1 MDARANHYQ
10 ELREQ
15 MIDLK
20 KALQGVANLGDD
32 FTGKGADN
40 IKSFYKELAG
50 NVDMFIS
57 FIDKQK
63 AFHEGVSGT
72 LDDTNFGG
80 DTFVEEH
87 FLDNAVHMGIKN
99 AKSIVKDQKKAL
111 KTIFQDI
118 DDLISLEVFD
128 SKTFDEKIEDAEDER
143 KKTVKDLIELDQN
156 LKDEYALSET
166 EEKAT
171 MALYAE
177 MINATNDGKSI
188 SPMNFDKKAYQNS
201 EIYKAKSD
209 IEKQTSEYLKIKKD
223 QEEARKIAKEQEALA
238 NRPWYEKALDYGGNI
253 VNELTGVND
262 AKRAATG
269 VDPITGEE
277 LTAGQRVAA
286 GGMAA
291 AGYIPIVGWAGR
303 IFKGGK
309 AVYKTT
315 QATSAAVRAVD
326 IYKTSQKSFDALK
339 TSQKGLYGLTATNG
353 FSEAITGRDMFGNKV
368 SKEQQEASMNAA
380 LGMLLSF
387 GAKGFNGKMGI
398 NQKSTHLN
406 QASIGKTDLDRLR
419 KKWNVP
425 ETQTVAVGK
434 TDVRGLERSVFEGG
448 SPKVRKE
455 GGLPSLDEVYPDR
468 KIKAPYKR
476 SVRGHA
482 QFMDHAEEGVIAEFE
497 DAVKKA
503 GLKPEEIKG
512 ILNIHQSNPNGVC
525 NKCTKGLFDQVPSEE
540 RGIFKQLTD
549 HYPELKI
556 KVTSERDPSVPYPRD
571 TLSFDVKNGVTEN
584 VVKIKK

>member
-1 MDARANHYQ
+1 MDTRAKHYQ
-10 ELREQ
+10 ALREE
-15 MIDLK
+15 MVDLK
-20 KALQGVANLGDD
+20 KALQGVPNLGDD

-72 LDDTNFGG
+72 LDDTSFDG
-80 DTFVEEH
+80 DTFIEEH

-128 SKTFDEKIEDAEDER
+128 SQTFDEKIEDAEDER
-143 KKTVKDLIELDQN
+143 KKTVKDLRELDQN

-166 EEKAT
+166 EQQAT

-177 MINATNDGKSI
+177 MINATNDGKAI

-201 EIYKAKSD
+201 DIYKAKSD
-209 IEKQTSEYLKIKKD
+209 IEKQTSEYLKIKKE
-223 QEEARKIAKEQEALA
+223 QEEAREIAKEQEALA
-238 NRPWYEKALDYGGNI
+238 KRPWYEKALDYGGNI

-326 IYKTSQKSFDALK
+326 IYKDAEK
-339 TSQKGLYGLTATNG
+339 YNTHTMKHIYHG
-353 FSEAITGRDMFGNKV
+353 EINKR
-368 SKEQQEASMNAA
+368 
-380 LGMLLSF
+380 
-387 GAKGFNGKMGI
+387 GK
-398 NQKSTHLN
+398 
-406 QASIGKTDLDRLR
+406 
-419 KKWNVP
+419 
-425 ETQTVAVGK
+425 AVGYHHESMQGGK
-434 TDVRGLERSVFEGG
+434 VIPGSESLPDKNGIYRAKVEIDGVEKVAKSSFFPKEWNRVDVL
-448 SPKVRKE
+448 KAI
-455 GGLPSLDEVYPDR
+455 DEAYQNKQQIGPN
-468 KIKAPYKR
+468 K
-476 SVRGHA
+476 
-482 QFMDHAEEGVIAEFE
+482 F
-497 DAVKKA
+497 
-503 GLKPEEIKG
+503 KG
-512 ILNIHQSNPNGVC
+512 
-525 NKCTKGLFDQVPSEE
+525 
-540 RGIFKQLTD
+540 
-549 HYPELKI
+549 
-556 KVTSERDPSVPYPRD
+556 VTSSGMKIEMYLNKDGSIATAYP
-571 TLSFDVKNGVTEN
+571 LY
-584 VVKIKK
+584 KK

>member
-1 MDARANHYQ
+1 MGKILDAKALTSAMDARAKHYQ

-15 MIDLK
+15 MVNLK
-20 KALQGVANLGDD
+20 KTLQGVANLGDD

-128 SKTFDEKIEDAEDER
+128 SQTFDEKIADAEDER
-143 KKTVKDLIELDQN
+143 KKTVKDLRELDQN

-166 EEKAT
+166 EQQAT

-177 MINATNDGKSI
+177 MINATNDGKAI

-209 IEKQTSEYLKIKKD
+209 IEKQTSEYLNIKKE
-223 QEEARKIAKEQEALA
+223 QQEARKIAKEQEALA
-238 NRPWYEKALDYGGNI
+238 NRPWHEKALDYGGNI

-339 TSQKGLYGLTATNG
+339 SSQKGLYGLTATNG
-353 FSEAITGRDMFGNKV
+353 FSEAITGRDMFGNKI

-380 LGMLLSF
+380 LGMLLPFS
-387 GAKGFNGKMGI
+387 KKSINGSLRIGE
-398 NQKSTHLN
+398 QK
-406 QASIGKTDLDRLR
+406 
-419 KKWNVP
+419 
-425 ETQTVAVGK
+425 VA
-434 TDVRGLERSVFEGG
+434 E
-448 SPKVRKE
+448 
-455 GGLPSLDEVYPDR
+455 
-468 KIKAPYKR
+468 KI
-476 SVRGHA
+476 
-482 QFMDHAEEGVIAEFE
+482 IAER
-497 DAVKKA
+497 
-503 GLKPEEIKG
+503 
-512 ILNIHQSNPNGVC
+512 
-525 NKCTKGLFDQVPSEE
+525 TKGLDLRKHPIQ
-540 RGIFKQLTD
+540 RKQLSTKKMK
-549 HYPELKI
+549 ELKDKFENRTITKLEYENYKWNKKFAKHRNTGVNEFWYQERQRILNKEDPTRNWDKQQLNDILNGKKPKVDGKTVQGHHSYSASQYPHLANKGEIIYPATPNEHFNGWHGGNWKNSLPGERI
-556 KVTSERDPSVPYPRD
+556 KPIDD
-571 TLSFDVKNGVTEN
+571 F
-584 VVKIKK
+584 

>member
-1 MDARANHYQ
+1 MDARAKHYQ

-15 MIDLK
+15 MVDLK

-128 SKTFDEKIEDAEDER
+128 SQTFDEKIADAEDER
-143 KKTVKDLIELDQN
+143 KKTVKDLRELDQN

-166 EEKAT
+166 EQQAT
-171 MALYAE
+171 MALYVE
-177 MINATNDGKSI
+177 MINATNDGKAI

-209 IEKQTSEYLKIKKD
+209 IEKQTSEYLNIKKE
-223 QEEARKIAKEQEALA
+223 QQEAREIAKEQEALA

-326 IYKTSQKSFDALK
+326 IYKTSQKSFDVLK

-353 FSEAITGRDMFGNKV
+353 FSEAITGRDMFGNKI

-380 LGMLLSF
+380 LGMLLPFS
-387 GAKGFNGKMGI
+387 KKSINGSLRIGE
-398 NQKSTHLN
+398 QK
-406 QASIGKTDLDRLR
+406 
-419 KKWNVP
+419 
-425 ETQTVAVGK
+425 VA
-434 TDVRGLERSVFEGG
+434 E
-448 SPKVRKE
+448 
-455 GGLPSLDEVYPDR
+455 
-468 KIKAPYKR
+468 KI
-476 SVRGHA
+476 
-482 QFMDHAEEGVIAEFE
+482 IAER
-497 DAVKKA
+497 
-503 GLKPEEIKG
+503 
-512 ILNIHQSNPNGVC
+512 
-525 NKCTKGLFDQVPSEE
+525 TKGLDLRKHPIQ
-540 RGIFKQLTD
+540 RKQLSTKKMK
-549 HYPELKI
+549 ELKDKFENRTITKLEYENYKWNKKFAKHRNTGVNDFWYQERQRILNKEDPTRNWDKQQLNDILNGKKPKVDGKTVQGHHSYSASQYPHLANKGEIIYPATPNEHFNGWHGGNWKNSLPGERI
-556 KVTSERDPSVPYPRD
+556 KPIDD
-571 TLSFDVKNGVTEN
+571 F
-584 VVKIKK
+584 

>member
-1 MDARANHYQ
+1 MDARAKHYQ

-15 MIDLK
+15 MVDLK

-72 LDDTNFGG
+72 LDDTSFGG

-128 SKTFDEKIEDAEDER
+128 SQTFDEKIADAEDER
-143 KKTVKDLIELDQN
+143 KKTVKDLRELDQN
-156 LKDEYALSET
+156 VKDEYALSET
-166 EEKAT
+166 EQQAT
-171 MALYAE
+171 MALYTE
-177 MINATNDGKSI
+177 MMNATNDGKAI
-188 SPMNFDKKAYQNS
+188 SPMNFDNKAYQNS

-209 IEKQTSEYLKIKKD
+209 IEKQTSEYLKIKKE
-223 QEEARKIAKEQEALA
+223 QEEARENAKEQEALA

-380 LGMLLSF
+380 LGILLPFS
-387 GAKGFNGKMGI
+387 KKSINGSLRIGE
-398 NQKSTHLN
+398 QK
-406 QASIGKTDLDRLR
+406 
-419 KKWNVP
+419 
-425 ETQTVAVGK
+425 VA
-434 TDVRGLERSVFEGG
+434 E
-448 SPKVRKE
+448 
-455 GGLPSLDEVYPDR
+455 
-468 KIKAPYKR
+468 KI
-476 SVRGHA
+476 
-482 QFMDHAEEGVIAEFE
+482 IAER
-497 DAVKKA
+497 
-503 GLKPEEIKG
+503 
-512 ILNIHQSNPNGVC
+512 
-525 NKCTKGLFDQVPSEE
+525 TKGLDLRKHPIQ
-540 RGIFKQLTD
+540 RKQLSTKKMK
-549 HYPELKI
+549 ELKDKFENRTITKLEYENYKWNKKFAKHRNTGVNEFWYQERQRILNKEDPTRNWDKQQLNDILNGKKPKVDGKTVQGHHSYSASQYPHLANKGEIIYPATPNEHFNGWHGGNWKNSLPGERI
-556 KVTSERDPSVPYPRD
+556 KPIDD
-571 TLSFDVKNGVTEN
+571 F
-584 VVKIKK
+584 

>member
-1 MDARANHYQ
+1 MSKILDAKALTSAMDARAKHYQ

-15 MIDLK
+15 MVDLK

-72 LDDTNFGG
+72 LDDTSFGG

-128 SKTFDEKIEDAEDER
+128 SQTFDEKIEDAEDER
-143 KKTVKDLIELDQN
+143 KKTVKELRELDQN

-166 EEKAT
+166 EQQAT

-177 MINATNDGKSI
+177 MMNATNDGKAI

-209 IEKQTSEYLKIKKD
+209 IEKQTSEYLKIKKE
-223 QEEARKIAKEQEALA
+223 QEQAREIAKEQEALA

-353 FSEAITGRDMFGNKV
+353 FSEAITGRDMFGNKI

-380 LGMLLSF
+380 LGMLLPFGKKSF
-387 GAKGFNGKMGI
+387 YGSLRIGE
-398 NQKSTHLN
+398 QK
-406 QASIGKTDLDRLR
+406 
-419 KKWNVP
+419 
-425 ETQTVAVGK
+425 VA
-434 TDVRGLERSVFEGG
+434 E
-448 SPKVRKE
+448 
-455 GGLPSLDEVYPDR
+455 
-468 KIKAPYKR
+468 KI
-476 SVRGHA
+476 
-482 QFMDHAEEGVIAEFE
+482 IAER
-497 DAVKKA
+497 
-503 GLKPEEIKG
+503 
-512 ILNIHQSNPNGVC
+512 
-525 NKCTKGLFDQVPSEE
+525 TKGLDLKKHPIQ
-540 RGIFKQLTD
+540 RKQLSAKKMK
-549 HYPELKI
+549 ELKDKFENRTITKLEYENYKWNKKFAKHRNTGVNEFWYQERQRILNKEDPTRNWDKQQLSDILNGKKPKVDGKTVQGHHSYSASQYPHLANKGEIIYPATPNEHFNGWHGGNWKNSLPGERI
-556 KVTSERDPSVPYPRD
+556 KPIDD
-571 TLSFDVKNGVTEN
+571 F
-584 VVKIKK
+584 

>member
-1 MDARANHYQ
+1 MGKILDAKALTNAMDARAKHYQ

-15 MIDLK
+15 MVDLK

-128 SKTFDEKIEDAEDER
+128 SQTFDEKIADAEDER
-143 KKTVKDLIELDQN
+143 KKTVKDLRELDQH

-166 EEKAT
+166 EQQAT

-177 MINATNDGKSI
+177 MINATNDGKAI
-188 SPMNFDKKAYQNS
+188 SPMNFDKKAYHNS

-209 IEKQTSEYLKIKKD
+209 VEKQTSEYLNIKKE
-223 QEEARKIAKEQEALA
+223 QQEARKIAKEQEALA
-238 NRPWYEKALDYGGNI
+238 NRPWHEKALDYGGNI

-303 IFKGGK
+303 IFK
-309 AVYKTT
+309 
-315 QATSAAVRAVD
+315 
-326 IYKTSQKSFDALK
+326 YKTSQKSFDALK

-380 LGMLLSF
+380 LGMLLPF
-387 GAKGFNGKMGI
+387 GAKGIHGKIGVKAT
-398 NQKSTHLN
+398 NKNKSY
-406 QASIGKTDLDRLR
+406 
-419 KKWNVP
+419 
-425 ETQTVAVGK
+425 E
-434 TDVRGLERSVFEGG
+434 
-448 SPKVRKE
+448 
-455 GGLPSLDEVYPDR
+455 
-468 KIKAPYKR
+468 
-476 SVRGHA
+476 
-482 QFMDHAEEGVIAEFE
+482 
-497 DAVKKA
+497 
-503 GLKPEEIKG
+503 
-512 ILNIHQSNPNGVC
+512 QSRNEALVW
-525 NKCTKGLFDQVPSEE
+525 LEE
-540 RGIFKQLTD
+540 RGFKSEKQTFGKFGYTRNKPIGRQTED
-549 HYPELKI
+549 GKVGFRIEHDSRSGAHINVWAGKEKGPHFQFDASEKTVKKI
-556 KVTSERDPSVPYPRD
+556 QKHFR
-571 TLSFDVKNGVTEN
+571 
-584 VVKIKK
+584 

>member
-1 MDARANHYQ
+1 MGKILDAKALTSAMDTRAKHYQ
-10 ELREQ
+10 ALREQ
-15 MIDLK
+15 MVDLK

-111 KTIFQDI
+111 KTIFEDI

-128 SKTFDEKIEDAEDER
+128 SKTFDEKIADAEDER
-143 KKTVKDLIELDQN
+143 KNTVKDLIELDQN

-188 SPMNFDKKAYQNS
+188 SPMNFDKKAFQDS

-209 IEKQTSEYLKIKKD
+209 IEKQTAEYLKIKKE
-223 QEEARKIAKEQEALA
+223 QEEAREIAKEQEALA
-238 NRPWYEKALDYGGNI
+238 NRSWYEKALDYGGNI

-368 SKEQQEASMNAA
+368 SKEQQESSMNAA
-380 LGMLLSF
+380 LGVLLPF
-387 GAKGFNGKMGI
+387 GKKRIIGNVGI
-398 NQKSTHLN
+398 GEQK
-406 QASIGKTDLDRLR
+406 
-419 KKWNVP
+419 
-425 ETQTVAVGK
+425 VAEK
-434 TDVRGLERSVFEGG
+434 
-448 SPKVRKE
+448 
-455 GGLPSLDEVYPDR
+455 
-468 KIKAPYKR
+468 
-476 SVRGHA
+476 
-482 QFMDHAEEGVIAEFE
+482 VIAER
-497 DAVKKA
+497 
-503 GLKPEEIKG
+503 
-512 ILNIHQSNPNGVC
+512 
-525 NKCTKGLFDQVPSEE
+525 TKGLDLRKHPIQ
-540 RGIFKQLTD
+540 RKQLSAKKMK
-549 HYPELKI
+549 ELKEKFENRTITRLEYENYKWNKKFAKHRNTGVNEFWYQERQRILNKENPTRNWDKQQLNDILNGKKPKVDGKTVQGHHSYSASQYPHLANKGEIIYPATPNEHFNGWHGGNWKNSLPGERI
-556 KVTSERDPSVPYPRD
+556 KPIDD
-571 TLSFDVKNGVTEN
+571 F
-584 VVKIKK
+584 

>member
-1 MDARANHYQ
+1 MLGKILDAKALTSAMDTRAKHYQ

-15 MIDLK
+15 MVDLK

-111 KTIFQDI
+111 KTIFEDI

-128 SKTFDEKIEDAEDER
+128 SKTFDEKIADAEDER

-188 SPMNFDKKAYQNS
+188 SPMNFDKKAFQDS

-209 IEKQTSEYLKIKKD
+209 IEKQTAEYLKIKKE
-223 QEEARKIAKEQEALA
+223 QEEAREIAKEQEALA
-238 NRPWYEKALDYGGNI
+238 NRSWYEKALDYGGNI

-353 FSEAITGRDMFGNKV
+353 FSEAITGRDMFGNKI
-368 SKEQQEASMNAA
+368 SKEQQEVSMNAA
-380 LGMLLSF
+380 LGMLLPF
-387 GAKGFNGKMGI
+387 GAKGFHGKMGVKGI
-398 NQKSTHLN
+398 DDASLTNKSNLYRGDSLLHSPTRPN
-406 QASIGKTDLDRLR
+406 GIGKPHISSSGNLVPASKEGLYKGREVTVTEHILGGYRKGAKSNSPYTSFTNNKNVIGNYGENAIELNISALR
-419 KKWNVP
+419 KDI
-425 ETQTVAVGK
+425 QSGK
-434 TDVRGLERSVFEGG
+434 LKDVVIL
-448 SPKVRKE
+448 SPKQIQKLIERDVVSSDFWK
-455 GGLPSLDEVYPDR
+455 
-468 KIKAPYKR
+468 KR
-476 SVRGHA
+476 AINWTKR
-482 QFMDHAEEGVIAEFE
+482 DNEY
-497 DAVKKA
+497 
-503 GLKPEEIKG
+503 LIKG
-512 ILNIHQSNPNGVC
+512 E
-525 NKCTKGLFDQVPSEE
+525 VPS
-540 RGIFKQLTD
+540 Q
-549 HYPELKI
+549 YI
-556 KVTSERDPSVPYPRD
+556 KVSPKE
-571 TLSFDVKNGVTEN
+571 
-584 VVKIKK
+584 

>member
-1 MDARANHYQ
+1 MDTRAKHYQ

-15 MIDLK
+15 MVDLK

-72 LDDTNFGG
+72 LDDTSFGG
-80 DTFVEEH
+80 DTFIEEH

-128 SKTFDEKIEDAEDER
+128 SQTFDEKIEDAEDER
-143 KKTVKDLIELDQN
+143 KKTVKDLRELDQN

-166 EEKAT
+166 EQQAT

-177 MINATNDGKSI
+177 MMNATNDGKAI

-209 IEKQTSEYLKIKKD
+209 IEKQTAEYLKIKKE

-353 FSEAITGRDMFGNKV
+353 FSEAITGRDMFGNKI

-380 LGMLLSF
+380 LGMLLPF
-387 GAKGFNGKMGI
+387 GAKGFHGKIGF
-398 NQKSTHLN
+398 KSADRVQTGARELSIDAYLKQLDKAEEMYESFRKTKADIKPISKNTGMPEHRIQRIKEHLFIKEHIKEHGVGRFDSDYQIA
-406 QASIGKTDLDRLR
+406 QAWDRLQKGTY
-419 KKWNVP
+419 KKNDIDLLNH
-425 ETQTVAVGK
+425 E
-434 TDVRGLERSVFEGG
+434 LFE
-448 SPKVRKE
+448 SK
-455 GGLPSLDEVYPDR
+455 
-468 KIKAPYKR
+468 
-476 SVRGHA
+476 
-482 QFMDHAEEGVIAEFE
+482 FE
-497 DAVKKA
+497 
-503 GLKPEEIKG
+503 
-512 ILNIHQSNPNGVC
+512 
-525 NKCTKGLFDQVPSEE
+525 
-540 RGIFKQLTD
+540 GIFKTD
-549 HYPELKI
+549 YRTAHDKTVESGRPWYPPKE
-556 KVTSERDPSVPYPRD
+556 E
-571 TLSFDVKNGVTEN
+571 
-584 VVKIKK
+584 